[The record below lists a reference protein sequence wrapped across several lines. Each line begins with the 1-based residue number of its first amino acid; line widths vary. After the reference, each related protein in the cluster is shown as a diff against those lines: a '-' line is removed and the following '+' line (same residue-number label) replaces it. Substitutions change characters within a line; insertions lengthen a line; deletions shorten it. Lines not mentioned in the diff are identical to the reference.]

1 MTDAKKQTNLK
12 HTDFSKN
19 KLKKNKLSSMQ
30 QVNIRAIVLD
40 ILLETQK
47 LDNMS
52 HIVLGNAL
60 KKYQYLDKRE
70 RSFIT
75 KLSQGTIE
83 KRIYLD
89 YCIEQFSKTPI
100 KKIKPLIKNLLEM
113 SVYQL
118 LYMDSV
124 PSSAVCNEAV
134 KLAEKRGFKT
144 LKGYVNGVLRNLARN
159 IDCIQLPKKEE
170 NTIYYYSIQYSLP
183 EWLVKMWITQYGE
196 EAFENIAKNLYLPKK
211 TFIRCNTKKVTPDEL
226 KCHLEQEG
234 VTVKTVEGLDY
245 AFEIEDYDY
254 LLSLQAMR
262 NGEFYIQD
270 ISSMLASEGNGI
282 KKDSYIIDVCAAPG
296 GKSMNAAL
304 KAVDGYVEARDLS
317 LYKAAL
323 IEENINRLGLSN
335 MIAKV
340 WDATILDE
348 HAIEKAD
355 VVIADLP
362 CSGLGI
368 IGRKPDIKE
377 KMNPEKMDALVLLQ
391 RKILSTVTS
400 YVKPNGMLIYS
411 TCTINKRENDDNVS
425 WFMENYSYQLIEPAI
440 QIFPQSTMGHIQ
452 GGDGFYIA
460 KMQKISK

>member
-1 MTDAKKQTNLK
+1 MTDAKKQMN
-12 HTDFSKN
+12 FN
-19 KLKKNKLSSMQ
+19 
-30 QVNIRAIVLD
+30 QVNTRAIVLD
-40 ILLETQK
+40 ILMETQK
-47 LDNMS
+47 PDNMS
-52 HIVLGNAL
+52 HIVLGNVL

-89 YCIEQFSKTPI
+89 YCIEQFSKTPM
-100 KKIKPLIKNLLEM
+100 KKIKPLIKNILEM

-134 KLAEKRGFKT
+134 KLAEKRGFRT
-144 LKGYVNGVLRNLARN
+144 LKGYVNGVLRTLARN
-159 IDCIQLPKKEE
+159 IDSIQLPKKEE
-170 NTIYYYSIQYSLP
+170 NTIFYYSIQYSLP
-183 EWLVKMWITQYGE
+183 EWLVQMWIAQYGE
-196 EAFENIAKNLYLPKK
+196 EVFENIAKSLYLPKK
-211 TFIRCNTKKVTPDEL
+211 TFVRCNTKKVTPDEL

-234 VTVKTVEGLDY
+234 VTVKGVESLDY
-245 AFEIEDYDY
+245 AFEIENYDY
-254 LLSLQAMR
+254 LLSLQAMH

-270 ISSMLASEGNGI
+270 ISSMLASEGNHI

-317 LYKAAL
+317 LYKTEL
-323 IEENINRLGLSN
+323 IEENISHLGLSN
-335 MIAKV
+335 IAAKV
-340 WDATILDE
+340 WDATILDGE
-348 HAIEKAD
+348 AIEKAD

-368 IGRKPDIKE
+368 IGRKPDIKD
-377 KMNPEKMDALVLLQ
+377 KMNPEKIEALVSLQ
-391 RKILSTVTS
+391 RKILSTITS
-400 YVKPNGMLIYS
+400 YVKPNGVLIYS
-411 TCTINKRENDDNVS
+411 TCTINKRENDDNVL
-425 WFMENYSYQLIEPAI
+425 WFMENYPYQLIEPAM
-440 QIFPQSTMGHIQ
+440 QIFPQSAMGDIQ

-460 KMQKISK
+460 KLQKIN

>member
-1 MTDAKKQTNLK
+1 MTDDKKQK
-12 HTDFSKN
+12 SF
-19 KLKKNKLSSMQ
+19 Q
-30 QVNIRAIVLD
+30 QVNVRAIVLD
-40 ILLETQK
+40 ILIETQK

-52 HIVLGNAL
+52 HVVFGNAL

-89 YCIEQFSKTPI
+89 YCIEQFSKTPM

-124 PSSAVCNEAV
+124 PVSAVCNEAV

-144 LKGYVNGVLRNLARN
+144 LKGYVNGVLRNIARA
-159 IDCIQLPKKEE
+159 IDTIELPIKEE
-170 NTIYYYSIQYSLP
+170 NTIFYYSIKYSLP

-196 EAFENIAKNLYLPKK
+196 VLFEDIAKSLYEPRKI
-211 TFIRCNTKKVTPDEL
+211 FIRCNTKKVTPNEL
-226 KCHLEQEG
+226 KSHLEQEG
-234 VTVKTVEGLDY
+234 VAVKSVEGLDY
-245 AFEIEDYDY
+245 AFEIENYDY
-254 LLSLQAMR
+254 LSSLQALC

-270 ISSMLASEGNGI
+270 SSSMLASEGNII
-282 KKDSYIIDVCAAPG
+282 KKDAYIIDVCAAPG

-304 KAVDGYVEARDLS
+304 KAIDGYVEARDLNS
-317 LYKAAL
+317 YKVGL
-323 IEENINRLGLSN
+323 IEENISHLGLSN
-335 MIAKV
+335 ICAKM
-340 WDATILDE
+340 WDATILDKD
-348 HAIEKAD
+348 AIEKAD

-368 IGRKPDIKE
+368 IGRKPDIKD
-377 KMNPEKMDALVLLQ
+377 KMNPEKIDALVQLQ

-400 YVKPNGMLIYS
+400 YVKPNGVLIYS
-411 TCTINKRENDDNVS
+411 TCTINKCENDDNVS
-425 WFMENYSYQLIEPAI
+425 WFMKNYSYQLIEPAI
-440 QIFPQSTMGHIQ
+440 QIFPQHAAGHIQ

-460 KMQKISK
+460 RLQKRNGFTNN